1 MSEHDT
7 PIANELPLSG
17 FSAATQAW
25 FANAFDAPTRV
36 QSQGWPRLARGE
48 HALLLAPTGSG
59 KTLAAFLASIDRLS
73 RDEAPQDLGVRT
85 LYVSPLKALAVD
97 VERNLRSP
105 IVGIENAARVLGLPF
120 RRPVVDVRTGD
131 TPAKER
137 HRQARHPGD
146 ILVTTPESLFLL
158 LTSRG
163 RESLKT
169 VETVILDEIH
179 ALAGTKRGVHLALSL
194 ERLVETTG
202 REFQRIGLS
211 ATQRPLDV
219 IARFLG
225 GEGRTVHIVDTSE
238 PPRIALRIVVP
249 VDDMERPALSSSE
262 PSRAASPEASSDVAT
277 DDDETPRPRSR
288 RTHVARQT
296 QKIPLPGA
304 SGERIPLPVVSS
316 PNEGG
321 IWPSVYPAILDEIRR
336 HKTTIV
342 FTNSRILCERIAQK
356 VNELAGQELVRTHHG
371 SLSHARRAEVEDQL
385 KRGALP
391 AIVATSSLELGIDMG
406 AVDLVILVESPGS
419 ASRGLQRIGRA
430 SHHVG
435 GTSEGVLFPKFRGDL
450 LEATVVADE
459 MQRGHIE
466 ETRVPQN
473 CLDVLAQHVVA
484 MVAMEPQSVSD
495 ILRIV
500 RRASPYRELSRE
512 LLLSVLDMLS
522 GHFPSDELADLT
534 PRIVWDRGTDMLT
547 PRRGALSLA
556 VMNAGTIP
564 DRGLYAVHLGP
575 DGPRIGEL
583 DEEMTYESRQGDTII
598 LGSSTW
604 RVEEITRDRVIVSPA
619 PGEPGRLPFWKGERV
634 GRPLALGRAIGA
646 FLSAVEQKTAS
657 EIANYAQSVAPLDE
671 RAARNLSR
679 YIDEQ
684 RTATGALPS
693 DRTVIVE
700 RFQDE
705 IGDWRVCVL
714 TPFGSRVHMP
724 WALAIQHALSE
735 DAGVQIDVMWSDDGI
750 ALRLADTDNLPAHER
765 LFPDASSIEE
775 IVLAEVEK
783 SSLFASSFRENAGRA
798 LLLPKRRMDGRT
810 PLWMQR
816 RRSEAL
822 LAVARRHPRFPIVL
836 ETVRECMVDVFDVPA
851 LKEILAQIARREIR
865 VVDVE
870 TKSASPFARSLVFQ
884 YVAAFLYEGD
894 APLADRRAA
903 ALSLDRALLAE
914 LLGQDELRDLLDRAS
929 VDEIARE
936 AARLDEARIDSAERL
951 HDHLRRLGDL
961 TVAEIAVRATVPVQP
976 LIDALVKTRQAI
988 VVRIASEDRVIAI
1001 EDAARFRDALGTAL
1015 PGGVPDAFL
1024 APVAGPLDA
1033 LALRFARARGP
1044 FTDRAFAERYALLPA
1059 VANVV
1064 LTSLVTRG
1072 LLIRGALTPGG
1083 QGHEWCDPDVLKC
1096 IKRRALERLRNEIA
1110 PVDAHHYA
1118 RFLLGWHGVLKPRFG
1133 SERLLDAIV
1142 QLEGVPL
1149 PLSDLDRILSS
1160 RIADY
1165 RPAMLD
1171 ELGASGAIVWVGQG
1185 ALSPS
1190 DGKIALFRRERAHLL
1205 IDLPTLDVD
1214 LGEPHRRVLAHLVNK
1229 GASFFAELHLIS
1241 GLSSTKECAE
1251 VLTDL
1256 VYAGHITN
1264 DTFQPLRARERAS
1277 SRRATAG
1284 GRMVGGRFSLVSS
1297 LLEGAKASATERLLA
1312 RAETLLEVRAVLAR
1326 ASVVAGE
1333 LEGGFAALYPVLK
1346 ELAERGRVRRG
1357 LFVRGL
1363 GGAQFALLPVVDRLR
1378 AAREH
1383 EVADLVLA
1391 ATDPANPYGA
1401 ALPWPDQENEGGRSR
1416 ARRAAGVRVVLV
1428 DGECVLA
1435 VEKASLVTF
1444 TDDAVKLQRATQAL
1458 RRAQDWRTFRAK
1470 RVDGERAFESAR
1482 APLLLAAGF
1491 ARDHL
1496 GLALTR
1502 ENGPSPSRSA

>member
-1 MSEHDT
+1 MVVHDT
-7 PIANELPLSG
+7 SG
-17 FSAATQAW
+17 AAENSLAAFSGATRAW
-25 FANAFDAPTRV
+25 FTSAFDAPTRV
-36 QSQGWPRLARGE
+36 QREGWPRLSRGE

-59 KTLAAFLASIDRLS
+59 KTLAAFLSSIDRLS
-73 RDEAPQDLGVRT
+73 RDDTAREEGIRT
-85 LYVSPLKALAVD
+85 LYISPLKALAVD

-105 IVGIENAARVLGLPF
+105 IVGIEHAARAHGLPF
-120 RRPVVDVRTGD
+120 RRPLVDVRTGD
-131 TPAKER
+131 TSAKER
-137 HRQARHPGD
+137 SRQARHPGD

-194 ERLVETTG
+194 ERLIETTG

-219 IARFLG
+219 IARYLG
-225 GEGRTVHIVDTSE
+225 GEGRLVHVVDTSE
-238 PPRIALRIVVP
+238 PPRIDLRIVVP
-249 VDDMERPALSSSE
+249 VDDMERPAPRPIETMSA
-262 PSRAASPEASSDVAT
+262 PSIVG
-277 DDDETPRPRSR
+277 DDAPKPRSR
-288 RTHVARQT
+288 RSNVARQT
-296 QKIPLPGA
+296 QKIPLPTTGD
-304 SGERIPLPVVSS
+304 ERIPLPTVSS

-356 VNELAGQELVRTHHG
+356 VNELAGKELVRTHHG

-473 CLDVLAQHVVA
+473 CLDVLAQQVVA
-484 MVAMEPQSVSD
+484 MVAMEPHTVD
-495 ILRIV
+495 DLWRIV
-500 RRASPYRELSRE
+500 RRASPYRDLSRE
-512 LLLSVLDMLS
+512 LLVSVLDMLS

-534 PRIVWDRGTDMLT
+534 PRIVWDRGTDTLT
-547 PRRGALSLA
+547 PRRGARSLA

-564 DRGLYAVHLGP
+564 DRGLFAVHLGP

-646 FLSAVEQKTAS
+646 FLNTVEHMSAA
-657 EIANYAQSVAPLDE
+657 EIASHARSIAPLDD

-684 RTATGALPS
+684 RAATGALPS
-693 DRTVIVE
+693 DRTVVVE

-705 IGDWRVCVL
+705 IGDWRVCIL

-735 DAGVQIDVMWSDDGI
+735 DAGVQLDVMWSDDGI
-750 ALRLADTDNLPAHER
+750 ALRLADTDTSLAHER
-765 LFPDASSIEE
+765 LFPDASTIEE
-775 IVLAEVEK
+775 TVLAEVEK

-798 LLLPKRRMDGRT
+798 LLLPKRRIDGRT

-851 LKEILAQIARREIR
+851 LKEILSQIARREIR

-903 ALSLDRALLAE
+903 ALSLDRSLLAD
-914 LLGQDELRDLLDRAS
+914 LLGHDELRDLLDAAS
-929 VDEIARE
+929 VDEVSQE
-936 AARLDEARIDSAERL
+936 AARLDEARIDSDERL

-961 TVAEIAVRATVPVQP
+961 TVDEIAVRATVPVQP
-976 LIDALVKTRQAI
+976 LVDALVKTRQAI
-988 VVRIASEDRVIAI
+988 VVRIAGEDRVIAI

-1024 APVAGPLDA
+1024 APVDAPLDA
-1033 LALRFARARGP
+1033 LALRFARGRGP

-1064 LTSLVTRG
+1064 LSSLVTQELLVRG
-1072 LLIRGALTPGG
+1072 ELTPGG
-1083 QGHEWCDPDVLKC
+1083 QGHEWCDPDVLKR

-1118 RFLLGWHGVLKPRFG
+1118 RFVLGWHGVLKPRFG
-1133 SERLLDAIV
+1133 ADRLLDAIV

-1149 PLSDLDRILSS
+1149 PFSELDRILAS

-1171 ELGASGAIVWVGQG
+1171 ELGASGAIVWVGKG
-1185 ALSPS
+1185 ALSVN
-1190 DGKIALFRRERAHLL
+1190 DGRVALYRRERVHLL
-1205 IDLPTLDVD
+1205 LESTPVDETLD
-1214 LGEPHRRVLAHLVNK
+1214 EAHRRVLAHLETK
-1229 GASFFAELHLIS
+1229 GASFFAELHHAS
-1241 GLSSTKECAE
+1241 GLASTKETAE

-1256 VYAGHITN
+1256 VYAGQVTN
-1264 DTFQPLRARERAS
+1264 DTFQPLRARERSSSKRAAAS
-1277 SRRATAG
+1277 
-1284 GRMVGGRFSLVSS
+1284 GRMVGGRFSLVST
-1297 LLEGAKASATERLLA
+1297 LLEVTPASATERLLA
-1312 RAETLLEVRAVLAR
+1312 RAESLLEGRGVLSRANLA
-1326 ASVVAGE
+1326 ASEV
-1333 LEGGFAALYPVLK
+1333 EGGFAALYPVLK

-1363 GGAQFALLPVVDRLR
+1363 GGAQFALPPVVERLR
-1378 AAREH
+1378 ASREH

-1391 ATDPANPYGA
+1391 ATDPASPYGA
-1401 ALPWPDQENEGGRSR
+1401 ALPWPDQEGEGGRSR
-1416 ARRAAGVRVVLV
+1416 ARRAAGARVVLV
-1428 DGECVLA
+1428 DGECVLF

-1444 TDDAVKLQRATQAL
+1444 TDDEVKLQRATLAL
-1458 RRAQDWRTFRAK
+1458 RRAQDWRTFRARK
-1470 RVDGERAFESAR
+1470 VDGESALDSAR
-1482 APLLLAAGF
+1482 APLLIAAGF

-1496 GLALTR
+1496 GLALGR
-1502 ENGPSPSRSA
+1502 DSAASATIRH